1 MTKINI
7 LTQSVYNRIAAG
19 EVVDRPYSAVKEI
32 IENSLDAGADEI
44 EIYIE
49 NGGKQLIKIIDN
61 GSGIE
66 RDDLKSAFLPHA
78 TSKIAKVED
87 LDSIATLGFRGEAL
101 ASISSVAKVEI
112 ISVTKGNSAYKI
124 SCDGG
129 KIGEVTPAALEKG
142 TIVKV
147 NNLFYNTPVRAK
159 FLKDGKKEE
168 ADISSFIVR
177 YILCNPAV
185 SFRYY
190 VDGKLA
196 MQSFGGGLDEA
207 VAQVYGAKV
216 LSQCYKIDAEKNGVT
231 ISGFIG
237 NQNFFKPNK
246 SYQSVFLNGRYI
258 VNNTIATA
266 INQAY
271 ASYMMKRQFPFYVL
285 NICVPT
291 DIVDVNVH
299 PSKADVR
306 FIDNKFIFGAIYSV
320 ISSVLDGTSKAA
332 EFVVSETRLPEIQS
346 KIGGKEGENRV
357 YSAPASVS
365 APVANSSK
373 PVPAP
378 PSDPAKRDGDL
389 ARLLQKYDK
398 SSAVAEDAKAV
409 GINVSGG
416 ETSRNYYDPLK
427 DMPLSELVPTQ
438 KPTTMRVT
446 DEYVAPAFNGNV
458 AVYEVERRLFEE
470 RKQEQQKI
478 KFETCKYK
486 GNLFNTYLIYEV
498 ADTVY
503 MIDQHAAHER
513 LIYDRLREK
522 LAKRDV
528 ARQALLVPYI
538 FTANPMEARFLEEK
552 QSLLRAMGFGI
563 APFGFESFRID
574 EVPVDLQEINIKEF
588 FDEILAE
595 VDGLKDIRLE
605 DVLKDKIAMTAC
617 KHAIKGGMQLT
628 DGEVDALFKML
639 DGNMGLKC
647 PHGRPVCVTLTKKDI
662 EKMFKRIV

>member
-1 MTKINI
+1 MNKINV

-19 EVVDRPYSAVKEI
+19 EVVDRPYSAVKEL
-32 IENSLDAGADEI
+32 IENSLDAGATDI
-44 EIYIE
+44 EVYIE
-49 NGGKQLIKIIDN
+49 KGGKQLIKVIDN

-66 RDDLKSAFLPHA
+66 RDDLKAAFLPHA

-87 LDSIATLGFRGEAL
+87 LDNIATLGFRGEAL

-112 ISVTKGNSAYKI
+112 VSVTAGNSAYKI

-129 KIGEVTPAALEKG
+129 KIGEILPAALEKG
-142 TIVKV
+142 THITVR
-147 NNLFYNTPVRAK
+147 NLFFNTPVRAK
-159 FLKDGKKEE
+159 FLKDDKKEE
-168 ADISSFIVR
+168 TDVTNFITR
-177 YILCNPAV
+177 YILSKPSV

-190 VDGKLA
+190 ADGKLIL
-196 MQSFGGGLDEA
+196 QSFGGGLDEA

-216 LSQCYKIDAEKNGVT
+216 LSQCFKIDAEKNEIHVH
-231 ISGFIG
+231 GFIG

-246 SYQSVFLNGRYI
+246 TYQSVFLNGRYI

-285 NICVPT
+285 NVDVPS
-291 DIVDVNVH
+291 DVVDVNVH

-306 FIDNKFIFGAIYSV
+306 FIDNKAIFGAVYSIV
-320 ISSVLDGTSKAA
+320 SSVLDGTARAA
-332 EFVVSETRLPEIQS
+332 DFVVNETRLPEIHS
-346 KIGGKEGENRV
+346 KIEGKEGQNRV
-357 YSAPASVS
+357 YSEE
-365 APVANSSK
+365 N
-373 PVPAP
+373 P
-378 PSDPAKRDGDL
+378 PKQSGDL
-389 ARLLQKYDK
+389 ARLLEKYDK
-398 SSAVAEDAKAV
+398 TSAVAEDMKAA
-409 GINVSGG
+409 GIEFKPEKSLEKPVQPVKPD
-416 ETSRNYYDPLK
+416 YFDPIK
-427 DMPLSELVPTQ
+427 DLPLSDLISER
-438 KPTTMRVT
+438 KINTMCVT
-446 DEYVAPAFNGNV
+446 DDTMPPSLNGNI
-458 AVYEVERRLFEE
+458 AAYEVESRLFN
-470 RKQEQQKI
+470 KKQQEQQKI
-478 KFETCKYK
+478 EYASCKYK

-522 LAKRDV
+522 LAKRDI

-538 FTANPMEARFLEEK
+538 FTANPDEARFLEEK
-552 QSLLRAMGFGI
+552 QSLLRTMGFGI

-574 EVPVDLQEINIKEF
+574 EVPVDLQDINIKEF
-588 FDEILAE
+588 FDDILSE
-595 VDGLKDIRLE
+595 VDGLKEIKLE

-628 DGEVDALFKML
+628 DGEVDALFKLL